1 MFIEVD
7 VSEGE
12 NCPEALTLMFNGLAE
27 PVPVSRVRTPGL
39 DGPEVLCAV
48 TGWSQEGPCQ
58 AYSAPVE
65 ESGEG
70 EAILVFGGDQ
80 GIRLRPLESD
90 AEWDLTSPE
99 QWGEV
104 CLLLPPNVEIG

>member
-12 NCPEALTLMFNGLAE
+12 NCSEALNLIFNGLAE
-27 PVPVSRVRTPGL
+27 PVPISRVRAPGP
-39 DGPEVLCAV
+39 DGPEVLCAI
-48 TGWSQEGPCQ
+48 TGWSLEGPCQ
-58 AYSAPVE
+58 AYSALVE

-80 GIRLRPLESD
+80 GIRLKPMDSD
-90 AEWDLTSPE
+90 AEWDLADPQ

-104 CLLLPPNVEIG
+104 CLLLPPDAEIG